1 MNSNKKSI
9 IVPMLLIGVM
19 YAVLGFALGI
29 NAFFIPFVQEAF
41 HISTAQ
47 SYLVM
52 TATFSAFV
60 VFGAFSGGILT
71 KAGYKGGMVI
81 AFVLMAI
88 GFFLI
93 TPAARIISFPLLLL
107 ALFISG
113 LGQALLTG
121 AVNTY
126 VSIIGPPESGAKR
139 IALMGI
145 CNKTFYAVASLMLA
159 VFMDLTNVRI
169 EDTILPF
176 YIITGVLLVMG
187 FLYYFS
193 PLPDVKAIGEEDDQ
207 ELTQGTTAYSR
218 TKTSIFQFPHL
229 LLGVVAIFFVIGAET
244 VALGTINDYATILN
258 LASPQNYI
266 WLVSIGMII
275 GYVLGVLFVPKYVS
289 QSQVLL
295 LSTFSGIVITL
306 AILIVPANVSIYLVA
321 FLGLSNAMMWPAVW
335 PLAIADLGKFTKIGS
350 SLLVTGII
358 GGAFL
363 PLLFGYVAEH
373 LSYQKAYLDYSSK
386 RITTPH
392 NDGYM
397 MPFEGG
403 EHHAEYRVFQEKIGI
418 ECRGYCRGGYHD
430 SRVGKKKEIQN
441 SGMGSRSE
449 IQYEI
454 VGVRGNQLFGKG
466 GFLRCAER
474 GKPGNFRISRD
485 KPDIVIR
492 CFMNN
497 PVKIGVSGQKGSQ
510 TGRRRG
516 YTKNQMQIGRTKI
529 QIRKKYFLAG
539 LAEGNGKICRKKAL
553 AHAAFSAGNWN
564 YLHSIRFLPKQY
576 TPITASPITK
586 KTAAMIDFMSIPS
599 SPAPK
604 LNAVLSASAA

>member
-1 MNSNKKSI
+1 MMNSNKKNI
-9 IVPMLLIGVM
+9 FVPMLLIGVM

-41 HISTAQ
+41 QISTAQ

-88 GFFLI
+88 GFFLV
-93 TPAARIISFPLLLL
+93 TPAARAISFPLLLL

-126 VSIIGPPESGAKR
+126 VSIIGPEESAAKR

-159 VFMDLTNVRI
+159 VFIDLANIRI

-187 FLYYFS
+187 FLYYFA
-193 PLPDVKAIGEEDDQ
+193 PLPEIKAIGEEDDL
-207 ELTQGTTAYSR
+207 ELIQKTTVYSR
-218 TKTSIFQFPHL
+218 SKTSIFQFPHL
-229 LLGVVAIFFVIGAET
+229 LLGVMAIFFVIGLET

-258 LASPQNYI
+258 LPSPENYI
-266 WLVSIGMII
+266 WLVSTGMVI
-275 GYVLGVLFVPKYVS
+275 GYLLGVLLVPKYVS

-295 LSTFSGIVITL
+295 FSTVSGIVVTM
-306 AILIVPANVSIYLVA
+306 AILVVPVNVSIYLVA

-335 PLAIADLGKFTKIGS
+335 PLAIADLGRFTKTGS

-363 PLLFGYVAEH
+363 PLLFGYVAEQS
-373 LSYQKAYLDYSSK
+373 SYQNAYLVCLPAYLY
-386 RITTPH
+386 II
-392 NDGYM
+392 YY
-397 MPFEGG
+397 
-403 EHHAEYRVFQEKIGI
+403 A
-418 ECRGYCRGGYHD
+418 
-430 SRVGKKKEIQN
+430 
-441 SGMGSRSE
+441 
-449 IQYEI
+449 
-454 VGVRGNQLFGKG
+454 LFG
-466 GFLRCAER
+466 C
-474 GKPGNFRISRD
+474 
-485 KPDIVIR
+485 
-492 CFMNN
+492 
-497 PVKIGVSGQKGSQ
+497 KI
-510 TGRRRG
+510 
-516 YTKNQMQIGRTKI
+516 RTKI
-529 QIRKKYFLAG
+529 EK
-539 LAEGNGKICRKKAL
+539 
-553 AHAAFSAGNWN
+553 
-564 YLHSIRFLPKQY
+564 
-576 TPITASPITK
+576 
-586 KTAAMIDFMSIPS
+586 
-599 SPAPK
+599 
-604 LNAVLSASAA
+604 